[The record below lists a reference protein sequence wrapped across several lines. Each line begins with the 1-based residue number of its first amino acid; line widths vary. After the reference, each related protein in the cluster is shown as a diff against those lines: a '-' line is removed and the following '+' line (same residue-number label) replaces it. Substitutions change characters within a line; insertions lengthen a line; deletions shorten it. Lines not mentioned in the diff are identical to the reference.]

1 MAEEA
6 KKLKTDNKNI
16 ESSNSLC
23 ENEIE
28 KIVDRGTI
36 RFINLFQKFF
46 YEFS

>member
-16 ESSNSLC
+16 ESSNSLY

-28 KIVDRGTI
+28 KLVDRGTI
-36 RFINLFQKFF
+36 KFVNLFHKCF
-46 YEFS
+46 YEFL